1 MAEKLN
7 CLNCGDGFLAHREK
21 EVLCFAC
28 EMLFQAVEP
37 PEVLKD
43 LRLVYRGDQPITHP
57 QQALFEL
64 FRTDISKFT
73 DRMVRAED
81 QYRAALVKY
90 EAARVAKLAVG
101 SAVDKWDGKGVCS
114 GCGRGPSAVVEVVE
128 TSTPKLIE
136 KVQKWIVGQP
146 KGVMG

>member
-7 CLNCGDGFLAHREK
+7 CVNCGDGFIPHREK

-37 PEVLKD
+37 PQVLRD
-43 LRLVYRGDQPITHP
+43 LRMVYKGGQPITP
-57 QQALFEL
+57 SQTALYQL
-64 FRTDISKFT
+64 FQTDISKFS
-73 DRMVRAED
+73 DRMIRAED
-81 QYRAALVKY
+81 QYRAAMVKY
-90 EAARVAKLAVG
+90 EATKVAKSAVG
-101 SAVDKWDGKGVCS
+101 AAVDKWDGKGVCS
-114 GCGRGPSAVVEVVE
+114 GCGRGPSAAVEVVE

-136 KVQKWIVGQP
+136 KVQKWIIGQP